1 LKSGEKMALSLSD
14 CFSVPEYSTHIL
26 NLKRIGGE
34 AGSEGPSQVEASQGV
49 RKGKR
54 KRVTSDCSD
63 AATMVHVNAAIL
75 GTKSEVLDCLL
86 KSEMQGDSSV
96 PSVTLQSEEE
106 VELMCLLLKFCYCE
120 GAIDEVAAHIEKL
133 LALLIL
139 ADKFAVSACVQA
151 CVNILNKKSLKLEDA
166 SILLSLPDSLLQ
178 QKCLL
183 PLIKTSRKTIEKEL
197 VNLDELFAT
206 EQYLSLPSTCCR
218 LHWRAARRGCTQR
231 TRCFVLCW
239 VGWARI
245 AMVHLRGKPR

>member
-1 LKSGEKMALSLSD
+1 MALSLSE
-14 CFSVPEYSTHIL
+14 CFNVPEYSMHIL

-54 KRVTSDCSD
+54 KRVTLDCSD

-86 KSEMQGDSSV
+86 KSKMQGNSSV

-120 GAIDEVAAHIEKL
+120 DAIGEVAAHGEKL
-133 LALLIL
+133 LALLML
-139 ADKFAVSACVQA
+139 AKFAVSACVQA
-151 CVNILNKKSLKLEDA
+151 CVNILNEKSLKLEDA
-166 SILLSLPDSLLQ
+166 SRLLSLPDSLLH
-178 QKCLL
+178 QKFLL
-183 PLIKTSRKTIEKEL
+183 PLLRTSRKTIEKEL

-206 EQYLSLPSTCCR
+206 EQYISLSLN
-218 LHWRAARRGCTQR
+218 
-231 TRCFVLCW
+231 VLWIALGSSKGRVHSENTVSCLVWGW
-239 VGWARI
+239 VGKNCHGASARK
-245 AMVHLRGKPR
+245 AALE